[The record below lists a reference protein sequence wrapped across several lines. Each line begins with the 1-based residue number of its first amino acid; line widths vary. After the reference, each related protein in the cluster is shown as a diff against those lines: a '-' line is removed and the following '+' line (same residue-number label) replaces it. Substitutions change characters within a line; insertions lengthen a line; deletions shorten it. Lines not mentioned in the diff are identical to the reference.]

1 VFLALGS
8 LSIMLASKYK
18 LKRSKVFD
26 EAKSRGKLHQQ
37 KLFGISVL
45 ERKDDQPSK
54 FGFVISKKVSKQ
66 AVQRNRINRA
76 VQETI
81 RFEMTHIKEGFDVI
95 FLLKQEAARS
105 TTDEIMRAVRVAIKE
120 VGLIKLSE
128 TPGKLQR

>member
-1 VFLALGS
+1 
-8 LSIMLASKYK
+8 MLASKYK

-26 EAKSRGKLHQQ
+26 EVKNKGSLYQK

-45 ERKDDQPSK
+45 ERKDDQPSR
-54 FGFVISKKVSKQ
+54 FGFVVSKKVSKQ

-95 FLLKQEAARS
+95 FLLKQEAAGS
-105 TTDEIMRAVRVAIKE
+105 TTDEIMRAVKVAIKE
-120 VGLIKLSE
+120 VGLTK
-128 TPGKLQR
+128 